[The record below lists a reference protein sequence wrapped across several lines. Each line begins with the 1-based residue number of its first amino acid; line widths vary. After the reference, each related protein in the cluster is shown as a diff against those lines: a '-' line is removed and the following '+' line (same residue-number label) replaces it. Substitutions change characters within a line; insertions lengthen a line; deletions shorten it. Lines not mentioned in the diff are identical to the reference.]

1 VNRQPISPGVAE
13 LINHEQHFGTRYE
26 PATLKPWQF
35 FLKYQ
40 ISLNSKEVTLYME
53 CHYINL
59 DRAIERRA
67 ALEAN
72 FARCGRQ
79 GWELKRFS
87 AIAET
92 MVEKDQLPGKRSWRE
107 KACFLSHCKVI
118 EQQPDNG
125 RSFMVVEDDVQFGM
139 ASLEII
145 EGVLAENNNAQWDIL
160 FTDISVQSI
169 DTMMMLAGSR
179 RHLMEKRL
187 VVPIDLATILFVGST
202 AYLVN
207 GASKSKLLTY
217 LAEGIPV
224 DTEYDIYLY
233 RGIATGK
240 LKAAVLFPF
249 ITTLSEHS
257 AKTQIQPANTKTANM
272 ARDTFRRMMWLE
284 SSAESY
290 NADLAMIEKRLRG
303 TPYHDVAMLHGA
315 LYLED

>member
-1 VNRQPISPGVAE
+1 
-13 LINHEQHFGTRYE
+13 
-26 PATLKPWQF
+26 
-35 FLKYQ
+35 
-40 ISLNSKEVTLYME
+40 ME

-92 MVEKDQLPGKRSWRE
+92 TVEKDQLPGKRSWRE

-169 DTMMMLAGSR
+169 DTMVMLAGSR

-207 GASKSKLLTY
+207 GTSKSKLLTY

-290 NADLAMIEKRLRG
+290 NADLAMIEKRLRS

>member
-1 VNRQPISPGVAE
+1 MNNISARVTN
-13 LINHEQHFGTRYE
+13 LV
-26 PATLKPWQF
+26 TLKPCQF
-35 FLKYQ
+35 FLKCQ
-40 ISLNSKEVTLYME
+40 ISLNSQKVTLYME

-72 FARCGRQ
+72 FAQCGRE
-79 GWELKRFS
+79 GWELRRFS
-87 AIAET
+87 AIDET
-92 MVEKDQLPGKRSWRE
+92 VVEKNELPGRRSWRE

-118 EQQPDNG
+118 EQQPDDS
-125 RSFMVVEDDVQFGM
+125 RPFMIVEDDVQFGR

-160 FTDISVQSI
+160 FTDISVQNVDAMI
-169 DTMMMLAGSR
+169 MLAGSR

-187 VVPIDLATILFVGST
+187 VVPIDLATIFFVGST

-207 GASKSKLLTY
+207 GASKNKLLTY

-224 DTEYDIYLY
+224 DTEYDAHLY
-233 RGIATGK
+233 RGVATGK

-257 AKTQIQPANTKTANM
+257 TETQIQPANTKTANM

-303 TPYHDVAMLHGA
+303 TPYHDVAMLYAA